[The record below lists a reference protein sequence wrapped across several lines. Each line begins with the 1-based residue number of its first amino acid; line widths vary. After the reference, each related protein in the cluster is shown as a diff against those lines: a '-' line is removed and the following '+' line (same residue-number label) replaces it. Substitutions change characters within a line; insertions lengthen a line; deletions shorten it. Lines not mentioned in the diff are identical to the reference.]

1 MPPFPICPASSR
13 SRPFSSDSLLMSGAL
28 PFEIDVHT
36 LARLRDTGEPLTIV
50 DIREPW
56 ETEICLIEG
65 SRRIPMRALPE
76 RMAELPGDGLVVLV
90 CHHGARS
97 AQATAWL
104 RSRGIDRAVNLQ
116 GGVDAWATSIEPEMA
131 RY

>member
-1 MPPFPICPASSR
+1 MPGP
-13 SRPFSSDSLLMSGAL
+13 L
-28 PFEIDVHT
+28 PFDIDVQT
-36 LARLRDTGEPLTIV
+36 LARLRGSGEALTVV

-56 ETEICLIEG
+56 ETDICLIEG
-65 SRRIPMRALPE
+65 SRRIPMRTLPE
-76 RMAELPGDGLVVLV
+76 RVTELPEEGLLVVV

-104 RSRGIDRAVNLQ
+104 RSRGVEQAVNLQ
-116 GGVDAWATSIEPEMA
+116 GGIEAWALSIEPDMA